1 MSDYTMSETCRAPY
15 ADVLAHVR
23 AALADAGF
31 GIITEI
37 DLQATLA
44 AKLGVEVPAQVIL
57 GACNPAFA
65 HRAITIEPSV
75 AALLPCNVVVR
86 SVDGETTRV
95 EAFDPAAMAKVAGES
110 DELEAVIGDVR
121 HQLRLALDAVA
132 EALA

>member
-1 MSDYTMSETCRAPY
+1 MSDYTMSETCRAPN

-23 AALADAGF
+23 AALAGAGF

-57 GACNPAFA
+57 GACNPTFA

-95 EAFDPAAMAKVAGES
+95 EAFDPAAMAKIAGES
-110 DELEAVIGDVR
+110 DELEAVVGDVR
-121 HQLRLALDAVA
+121 HQLRLALDTVA